1 MECPQCHQEH
11 PADTQFCPLTGEK
24 FCTHCGQ
31 AADPASKNCT
41 HCGRSLLQSTTI
53 PSPPAAG
60 FPKIT
65 WLILAVG
72 LIGLFCVAVA
82 VIILAVF
89 WKNTNLTE
97 VASTGSLTP
106 VATSLSAPGTE
117 ALGRIAF
124 ESIRDG
130 NLEIYVMNADG
141 SNQTRLTDNPASD
154 SDPTWSA
161 DGQKIAFASNRDG
174 NWQIYIMNA
183 DGSNQTRLT
192 NNQAD
197 DAYPAWSPDGQ
208 RIAFTSNRD
217 GNLEIYVMN
226 PDGSQQSRLTN
237 NSGADSFPDWSG
249 DGQEIVFQFLSDDD
263 YTFGYEIYVMNA
275 FGSARTGLE
284 PGGYGGFYPSW
295 SPDGQKIVFLS
306 NRDQVW
312 GIDVMNTDGSE
323 PVRLTNK
330 DFGGGYHGD
339 FTENSFP
346 SWSGD
351 GQKIAFASARDGNAE
366 IYVMNADGSQ
376 PARLTNNDAYDS
388 MPDWS
393 PSPSTSLTP
402 SAPTGQMPI
411 ADSLVDPNLACALHG
426 VAQPSEYSISFDEPS
441 LYALSCLDQDGWH
454 VYEPDMSAVPPQTPS
469 WLEHLPLRPWSASL
483 TPLYFPD
490 TIAQCPGGR
499 NYLVLGGHIYM
510 LDGDRLIDIQA
521 DGFPKIDFMTCGVGN
536 EIWAGYF
543 QGVSHF
549 DGSAWTHY
557 PAVEYFGKGEFV
569 ELIRAITVTPH
580 GDVWVAT
587 ADSLARFDGT
597 NWQVFEAGK
606 GFAENPSG
614 KDIAIDANGNVWVV
628 NNFGLLKYDGREWS
642 TYYDGAPHEIW
653 YSNDMKIDSK
663 NQVWVAMDSIYTFD
677 PQTKSWTLQF
687 AKEELSGGFMDMQ
700 FDRQGRLWII
710 TTFGL
715 DVYDGSKLIAYQTH
729 TADLFANSADAILI
743 FGNGPTL
750 PALAPKAPGSI
761 HGKLVNP
768 DPKVF
773 AKKQVELCLGSIGT
787 DPVMNSYY
795 YGETPCASAAFHVL
809 TTVDADG
816 NFEFTDVP
824 LGTYYIAIEIS
835 GTTWVSM
842 GDFKVNPGEKT
853 ELGEIAY
860 PPEAR

>member
-1 MECPQCHQEH
+1 M
-11 PADTQFCPLTGEK
+11 
-24 FCTHCGQ
+24 
-31 AADPASKNCT
+31 
-41 HCGRSLLQSTTI
+41 
-53 PSPPAAG
+53 
-60 FPKIT
+60 
-65 WLILAVG
+65 
-72 LIGLFCVAVA
+72 
-82 VIILAVF
+82 
-89 WKNTNLTE
+89 
-97 VASTGSLTP
+97 
-106 VATSLSAPGTE
+106 
-117 ALGRIAF
+117 
-124 ESIRDG
+124 
-130 NLEIYVMNADG
+130 
-141 SNQTRLTDNPASD
+141 
-154 SDPTWSA
+154 
-161 DGQKIAFASNRDG
+161 
-174 NWQIYIMNA
+174 
-183 DGSNQTRLT
+183 
-192 NNQAD
+192 
-197 DAYPAWSPDGQ
+197 
-208 RIAFTSNRD
+208 
-217 GNLEIYVMN
+217 
-226 PDGSQQSRLTN
+226 
-237 NSGADSFPDWSG
+237 
-249 DGQEIVFQFLSDDD
+249 FQFLSDDD

-393 PSPSTSLTP
+393 PNASTSLAT
-402 SAPTGQMPI
+402 SAPAGETPVVN
-411 ADSLVDPNLACALHG
+411 LVDSNIACALHG
-426 VAQPSEYSISFDEPS
+426 VVQPSKYSYMRSFMHAS
-441 LYALSCLDQDGWH
+441 QYALSCLDQAGWH
-454 VYEPDMSAVPPQTPS
+454 IYEPDAGTIPPQTPS
-469 WLEHLPLRPWSASL
+469 WLKYLPVRPWSASL
-483 TPLYFPD
+483 TPLHFPD

-499 NYLVLGGHIYM
+499 IYQILGGESVLSSKLYM
-510 LDGDRLIDIQA
+510 LDGEKLIDIQA
-521 DGFPKIDFMTCGVGN
+521 DGTPQIDFITCGPGN

-543 QGVSHF
+543 QGVGHF
-549 DGSAWTHY
+549 DGLVWTHY
-557 PAVEYFGKGEFV
+557 PAIEYLGSGKYVGQV
-569 ELIRAITVTPH
+569 NAIAVTPH
-580 GDVWVAT
+580 GDIWVAT

-628 NNFGLLKYDGREWS
+628 NNFGLLKYDGLEWT
-642 TYYDGAPHEIW
+642 TYYEDAPDEIWNLTHEIR
-653 YSNDMKIDSK
+653 IDPK

-677 PQTKSWTLQF
+677 PQTRSWTLQF
-687 AKEELSGGFMDMQ
+687 DKEALSGSFKDMQ

-729 TADLFANSADAILI
+729 TADLYANSADAILI
-743 FGNGPTL
+743 FGNGPAL
-750 PALAPKAPGSI
+750 PPLAPKAPGSV

-768 DPKVF
+768 DSKVF
-773 AKKQVELCLGSIGT
+773 AKKRVELCLGSIGT
-787 DPVMNSYY
+787 NPVSKSYY
-795 YGETPCASAAFHVL
+795 YGETPCANAAFHVL
-809 TTVDADG
+809 ITVDANG

-824 LGTYYIAIEIS
+824 LGAYYIAIEVS

-860 PPEAR
+860 PPEVR